1 MFPIFLSLFIGVF
14 VMNFV
19 LPGIIASVVVTST
32 SSAAMLSFTSES
44 AFNLATG
51 AIGATQYTENFND
64 LDGYYLNPLSG
75 TMGGVTWSASAFG
88 GLFVGQVNSNAAL
101 STALAVPLTIDFS
114 GNDVRALSA
123 NFFGTNQGFSVVAS
137 FVKIT
142 LLDGTSHTGYINTSS
157 STAFLGFHSTDSAIT
172 RITIS
177 LPLAFGFAYPTV
189 DNLSI
194 AVIPAPSALALIGLA
209 GFSRRRRR

>member
-1 MFPIFLSLFIGVF
+1 LKNCLFIGA
-14 VMNFV
+14 
-19 LPGIIASVVVTST
+19 LSSVVVTSM
-32 SSAAMLSFTSES
+32 SSAALMSFTGVE
-44 AFNLATG
+44 AFNLATS
-51 AIGATQYTENFND
+51 AIGATQYIENFDD
-64 LDGYYLNPLSG
+64 LSGYYSNPLSG

-88 GLFVGQVNSNAAL
+88 GLFVGQVDSNAAL

-114 GNDVRALSA
+114 GNDVRALSG
-123 NFFGTNQGFSVVAS
+123 NFFGTNQGFTVVAS

-142 LLDGTSHTGYINTSS
+142 LLDGTSHTGYINTNS
-157 STAFLGFHSTDSAIT
+157 STAFLGFYSTNSAIT

-177 LPLAFGFAYPTV
+177 LPIAFGFAYPTV
-189 DNLSI
+189 DNLTI